1 MKAFMLLAMSILI
14 FSLTYGQPKR
24 TKEGLNGNGDTTWHS
39 SGPYKRQLISTGRQT
54 VHSEPG
60 KYTLYAIYKNKKLTG
75 YQAVDSKGNRLPVNT
90 VAKQSDGKFK
100 CYTCIRVCDDTGKC
114 VENCTEDPCPD
125 GMGVE
130 QATSTERPKPED
142 PDQGGEI
149 FKKAGKKAPKAT
161 RSNR

>member
-39 SGPYKRQLISTGRQT
+39 SGPYKRQLISNGRQT

-130 QATSTERPKPED
+130 QATSNERPKPED

-149 FKKAGKKAPKAT
+149 FKKAGKKATKAT